1 MRWHYELLNMQV
13 GLVPIDGI
21 LLGAVFV
28 TRKEIDEAPICEN
41 CGKRKVLN
49 HPSLNKREEDWCL
62 ECNDEMLKRDLSN
75 EEWAR
80 WCLEQ
85 TMAGR
90 TVMVVCTD

>member
-1 MRWHYELLNMQV
+1 MLNMQV

-28 TRKEIDEAPICEN
+28 TRKEIDEAPTCEN

-49 HPSLNKREEDWCL
+49 HPSLDKKEEDWCL
-62 ECNDEMLKRDLSN
+62 ECNDEMLKRDLSD
-75 EEWAR
+75 EEWRR